1 MRTPS
6 LRARD
11 RRALALGAL
20 VAVPVIGWTLVG
32 APIARADADRR
43 ARLASSRE
51 LLARELEIVASADA
65 YPPLLGDARQAMRE
79 ASPRLFTGGTSG
91 ARSASLVAWV
101 QARARASEVRLSEIA
116 TVGDSASVAG
126 LRPVSIRIAGRADLE
141 AVLSFISSME
151 RGEKLVRVSGLGI
164 SAREESGPE
173 PLHFELTATGYA
185 LGDPGAHEVMAVRSG
200 SRP

>member
-20 VAVPVIGWTLVG
+20 LALPVIGWTFVG
-32 APIARADADRR
+32 APIARADSERR

-65 YPPLLGDARQAMRE
+65 YPPLLGDAREAMRE
-79 ASPRLFTGGTSG
+79 ASPRLFAGGTSG

-101 QARARASEVRLSEIA
+101 QGRARAAELRLSEIA
-116 TVGDSASVAG
+116 ALDDSASVAG

-141 AVLSFISSME
+141 SVLSFISSME

-164 SAREESGPE
+164 SAREESGAE
-173 PLHFELTATGYA
+173 PLQFELTATGYA
-185 LGDPGAHEVMAVRSG
+185 LGDPGAREVVGAGGG